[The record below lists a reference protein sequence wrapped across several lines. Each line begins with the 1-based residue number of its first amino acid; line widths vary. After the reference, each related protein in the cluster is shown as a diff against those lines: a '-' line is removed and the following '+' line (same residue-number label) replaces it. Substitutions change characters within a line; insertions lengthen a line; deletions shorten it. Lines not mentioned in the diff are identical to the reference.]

1 MGTFL
6 WGLDPRRGE
15 FGSGTGRYASA
26 RTGGLRGGGSRLRQ
40 LGVPYPGPVVR
51 RRKRAQ
57 LIRSGRPRGP
67 AADQDA
73 CAHRGRVGFAV
84 SLLAGLVVGL
94 LGDDFRSAFGWTV
107 AVGMLVTAV
116 VIIALLAIATVRRY
130 RRKLRASVSLRGGN

>member
-1 MGTFL
+1 
-6 WGLDPRRGE
+6 
-15 FGSGTGRYASA
+15 
-26 RTGGLRGGGSRLRQ
+26 
-40 LGVPYPGPVVR
+40 
-51 RRKRAQ
+51 
-57 LIRSGRPRGP
+57 
-67 AADQDA
+67 
-73 CAHRGRVGFAV
+73 V